1 MPPLSF
7 AARFLAMKKP
17 GPIPFPVSG
26 PRPSRREYPE
36 ALLFSLTIT
45 AVLFS
50 ALWGKDLFLR
60 DVFLLTYP
68 GIFLFKQSLLAGQ
81 LPLWNSS
88 LSLGYPFL
96 AEMANAALYPFSLLH
111 LLFPIPLSMKL
122 FIAVHFFLTGC
133 LMWRLLREW
142 GLGQAS
148 GLFGALTWMA
158 SGYLVS
164 LNLNFNYLIPA
175 TWYPALLFCF
185 HRLLVTRR
193 LGWLAATAAVW
204 AMFLLGGDPQ
214 AFLFAGVLILF
225 YAGVGLWTRSLHA
238 LQILPLAPLAAVLT
252 LLFLS
257 AQFLPSLE
265 FGARCTKL
273 LGYDFHNATF
283 FSFHP
288 WRALEWILPGVWS
301 LILPPYR
308 YWSVTFPL
316 GSWVPFA
323 GEIYLGLFPFLLALG
338 QLRRWREPVVGF
350 LVLTLAVFFLLALGS
365 YSPLFRLVWWLLPG
379 YRIFR
384 FPEKHLA
391 VATFALAGLAAFG
404 FQRLLGMEAKDR
416 RELMRNWIIL
426 SATLLAVL
434 LMLWFLGDLLA
445 QALCQF
451 LNRSFHYSFAF
462 TASLIRA
469 GWLKAVGRSAAV
481 ATGFLLVLF
490 FSGRNRRL
498 QRWMSSILILLT
510 AADLLPVVRAHLVG
524 AHPSLY
530 TSPSSA
536 GRIIRQDQGQNHSRF
551 RLMGVSLFHFP
562 VNFVEPGLDSKVGE
576 LYSWWK
582 DTLRSNL
589 AVPEGLED
597 ISGYDPAELTSLSQF
612 KQQPFRL
619 EWLEMLNVKYYLVDE
634 LEIEK
639 YPYLSQLP
647 LAGQDHSRYLQVYR
661 DPNVLPRAF
670 FVEGIAAAQ
679 DEKDFLEQMEQ
690 TDFRRAVLLLRP
702 AAGPREGNL
711 FLPAQLL
718 SYRPREVQLEVANPV
733 SGHLV
738 LSDTYF
744 PGWEATVD
752 GKPVRILRA
761 NYLVR
766 AVALE
771 PGSHQVGFRYRPFSW
786 RIGRDGSLVSLL
798 GLFLALRRR
807 RQTPLGKT

>member
-7 AARFLAMKKP
+7 AARFLTMKKP

-26 PRPSRREYPE
+26 PRPSRREYLE

-68 GIFLFKQSLLAGQ
+68 GIFFFKQSLLAGQ
-81 LPLWNSS
+81 FPLWNSS

-185 HRLLVTRR
+185 HRLLVTQR

-225 YAGVGLWTRSLHA
+225 YVGAGLWARSLHA
-238 LQILPLAPLAAVLT
+238 PQILPLAPLAAVLT
-252 LLFLS
+252 LLFVS

-273 LGYDFHNATF
+273 LGYDFHRATLL
-283 FSFHP
+283 SFHP
-288 WRALEWILPGVWS
+288 WRLLEWIWPGLWKTV
-301 LILPPYR
+301 LPPDAS
-308 YWSVTFPL
+308 WGVSFPL
-316 GSWVPFA
+316 KDWAPFA
-323 GEIYLGLFPFLLALG
+323 GEIYLGLLPLFLALR
-338 QLRRWREPVVGF
+338 QCRRWREPFSGF
-350 LVLTLAVFFLLALGS
+350 LALTLAVFFLLALGY
-365 YSPLFRLVWWLLPG
+365 YSPLYRLVWLLLPG

-404 FQRLLGMEAKDR
+404 FERLLALEPGKARDR
-416 RELMRNWIIL
+416 FNRQWMALAAGLTI
-426 SATLLAVL
+426 TLLAL
-434 LMLWFLGDLLA
+434 LLLGDRLSLA
-445 QALCQF
+445 LSAYLG
-451 LNRSFHYSFAF
+451 SAFHYPLA
-462 TASLIRA
+462 ASLIRA
-469 GWLKAVGRSAAV
+469 SWLEAAFRPVVV
-481 ATGFLLVLF
+481 AILFLLVLLL
-490 FSGRNRRL
+490 SKRSRLVQRRL
-498 QRWMSSILILLT
+498 AAILILLT
-510 AADLLPVVRAHLVG
+510 AADLLPVVRGHLVG
-524 AHPSLY
+524 ADPSLY
-530 TSPSSA
+530 AFQPSAS
-536 GRIIRQDQGQNHSRF
+536 RIIHQDQGESPSPF
-551 RLMGVSLFHFP
+551 RMFGLSLFHFP
-562 VNFVEPGLDSKVGE
+562 RELAPLGGGGDLGQ

-582 DTLRSNL
+582 NTLRSNL
-589 AVPEGLED
+589 AIPEGLED
-597 ISGYDPAELTSLSQF
+597 FAGYDAAELRYLSQF
-612 KQQPFRL
+612 RQQPFRL
-619 EWLEMLNVKYYLVDE
+619 EALRMLNVRYYLVDE
-634 LEIEK
+634 LDQAK
-639 YPYLSQLP
+639 VDSLRQLP
-647 LAGQDHSRYLQVYR
+647 LAGTDLDHYLLVFR
-661 DPNVLPRAF
+661 DPESFPRAY
-670 FVEGIAAAQ
+670 FVDGVSAAR
-679 DEKDFLEQMEQ
+679 DDKDFLEQLDR
-690 TDFRRAVLLLRP
+690 TDFRRAVALLRP

-718 SYRPREVQLEVANPV
+718 SYRPREVKLEVANPV

-771 PGSHQVGFRYRPFSW
+771 PGSHQVGFRYRPWSW

-807 RQTPLGKT
+807 RQTSLGKT